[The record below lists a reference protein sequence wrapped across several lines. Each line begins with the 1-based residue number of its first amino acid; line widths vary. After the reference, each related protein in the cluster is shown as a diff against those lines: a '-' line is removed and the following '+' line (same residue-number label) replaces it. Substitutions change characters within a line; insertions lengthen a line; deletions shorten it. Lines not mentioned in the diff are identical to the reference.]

1 LKQGDNNLVRGR
13 RQSGQTVVELALA
26 STVLLWFAL
35 GSLDFGRVFSA
46 SLGLANAA
54 REGASMAAARGGA
67 PCPATIPSTLLSQ
80 TRSVVRSEQSGLFPA
95 SVPDSVITLTCT
107 TNDRWTV
114 TITGYPFQPITP
126 FIGKALGDASG
137 IIRLSTTATM
147 PVVTS

>member
-1 LKQGDNNLVRGR
+1 MRARKQP
-13 RQSGQTVVELALA
+13 GQTVVELALA

-35 GSLDFGRVFSA
+35 GSLDFGRIFST

-54 REGASMAAARGGA
+54 REGASVAATQGGA
-67 PCPATIPSTLLSQ
+67 PCPATIPSTLLSK
-80 TRSVVRSEQSGLFPA
+80 TRSVVRAEQSGLFPG
-95 SVPDSVITLTCT
+95 SVADSVITLTCS

-126 FIGKALGDASG
+126 FIGRALGDASG
-137 IIRLSTTATM
+137 VIRLSTTATM